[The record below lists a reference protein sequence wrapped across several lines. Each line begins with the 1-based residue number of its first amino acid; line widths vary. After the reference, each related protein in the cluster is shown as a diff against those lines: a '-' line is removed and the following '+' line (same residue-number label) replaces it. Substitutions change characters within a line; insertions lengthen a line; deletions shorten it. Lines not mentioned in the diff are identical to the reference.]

1 MLNRL
6 KELFS
11 PDIQPSL
18 NADKIATDFEQIA
31 STFLGDNLHGVFQYG
46 STVYGKPKKESD
58 IDLMVVTKTPT
69 AESIKAVKAS
79 LLEEAQIKGLPVY
92 KLHITVVTQDEFS
105 QYPPIH
111 PAIQA
116 ALMRGKLVKTS
127 KGKE

>member
-6 KELFS
+6 KELFYS
-11 PDIQPSL
+11 DTQPSL
-18 NADKIATDFEQIA
+18 NANQIAADFGQIA

-46 STVYGKPKKESD
+46 STVYGKPKETSD
-58 IDLMVVTKTPT
+58 IDLMVVIKTPT
-69 AESIKAVKAS
+69 AEQAEVVKTN
-79 LLEEAQIKGLPVY
+79 LLKESKVKGLPSD
-92 KLHITVVTQDEFS
+92 KLHITVVTKDEFS

-127 KGKE
+127 KDEE

>member
-11 PDIQPSL
+11 PDTQPSL
-18 NADKIATDFEQIA
+18 NADKIAADFGQIA
-31 STFLGDNLHGVFQYG
+31 SDLLGDNLHGVFRYG
-46 STVYGKPKKESD
+46 STVYGKPKNESD

-69 AESIKAVKAS
+69 AEQAEVVKTS
-79 LLEEAQIKGLPVY
+79 LLKESQVRGLPSD
-92 KLHITVVTQDEFS
+92 KLHVTVVTKDEFS

-127 KGKE
+127 KGGE